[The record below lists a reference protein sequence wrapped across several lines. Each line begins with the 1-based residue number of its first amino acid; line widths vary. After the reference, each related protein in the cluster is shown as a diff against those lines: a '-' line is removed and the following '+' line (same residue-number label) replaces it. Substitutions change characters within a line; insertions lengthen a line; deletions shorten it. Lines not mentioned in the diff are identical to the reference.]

1 MTIFLSQHPWEP
13 GQKKKKRQKRYNEN
27 FSLSACAPGST
38 PRVDAQHR
46 LGGGEGVRKTRAMV
60 FGGGLTDSKRPL
72 QGLKYK
78 VSIKVQIG
86 DDEHTAVW
94 SRHPLSLGFI
104 CAPCKSRVV
113 SLKSHLAKMQCNYH
127 EELVSIHRDV
137 IHKNS
142 QKCIMHVLIIWTCGC
157 EK

>member
-1 MTIFLSQHPWEP
+1 MKTSHYLPVLLGPLQEWMPSI
-13 GQKKKKRQKRYNEN
+13 
-27 FSLSACAPGST
+27 
-38 PRVDAQHR
+38 D

-94 SRHPLSLGFI
+94 S
-104 CAPCKSRVV
+104 
-113 SLKSHLAKMQCNYH
+113 
-127 EELVSIHRDV
+127 
-137 IHKNS
+137 
-142 QKCIMHVLIIWTCGC
+142 
-157 EK
+157 